1 ICYVEDEI
9 AQAELLR
16 KRVIAWAES
25 NDIQVN
31 MDLYKSANEYLFNAG
46 KSAYDLIFLDIR
58 MDDTNGMELARRIRE
73 EDKDVLLVF
82 VTSERGFVFEGYE
95 VDAYRYILKPVSDDK
110 LTEVLEYA
118 KNNAV
123 RDEGSI
129 VLKIDNEITRIMRND
144 IAYIE
149 VKGHYVDI
157 HTVSETIIY
166 KTSFEDL
173 MELLNENS
181 LVFIKTH
188 RSYAVN
194 LDKILK
200 IGRMEVTLITKETVP
215 VSKSMYESVN
225 KAFIKYN
232 LER

>member
-1 ICYVEDEI
+1 
-9 AQAELLR
+9 
-16 KRVIAWAES
+16 
-25 NDIQVN
+25 
-31 MDLYKSANEYLFNAG
+31 M
-46 KSAYDLIFLDIR
+46 
-58 MDDTNGMELARRIRE
+58 
-73 EDKDVLLVF
+73 
-82 VTSERGFVFEGYE
+82 
-95 VDAYRYILKPVSDDK
+95 
-110 LTEVLEYA
+110 TEVLEYA

>member
-1 ICYVEDEI
+1 
-9 AQAELLR
+9 
-16 KRVIAWAES
+16 
-25 NDIQVN
+25 DI
-31 MDLYKSANEYLFNAG
+31 
-46 KSAYDLIFLDIR
+46 I
-58 MDDTNGMELARRIRE
+58 
-73 EDKDVLLVF
+73 
-82 VTSERGFVFEGYE
+82 
-95 VDAYRYILKPVSDDK
+95 
-110 LTEVLEYA
+110 
-118 KNNAV
+118 
-123 RDEGSI
+123 
-129 VLKIDNEITRIMRND
+129 
-144 IAYIE
+144 YIE

-157 HTVSETIIY
+157 HTASETIIY

-173 MELLNENS
+173 MKLLNENS